1 MRGPGTG
8 RLPGVRAGAETPA
21 GRRAGTS
28 GRAGRTI
35 PPAAS
40 PRVQDLVAGYPHGMG
55 EDLSAAAAKGWAVR
69 WELQREQRE
78 AGREER
84 FTVVG
89 DLVEL
94 ITAGRD
100 RPAVLD
106 LGCGTGSLAAR
117 LKRRMPSLDVVAADA
132 DPVLLGLGRRMHGT
146 RVRFVDTVIGGIGW
160 QDELELDRPLDAAV
174 SATMLHRLP
183 ERVLLEVY
191 GRLHTL
197 LRPGGLLV
205 SSRGCPR
212 RTRPSPSWRARS
224 AAGWP
229 SGGGCR
235 AARTGP
241 HGGTRRPRR
250 PSWPGS
256 SPSGA
261 AAARPPRGT
270 TG

>member
-1 MRGPGTG
+1 
-8 RLPGVRAGAETPA
+8 
-21 GRRAGTS
+21 
-28 GRAGRTI
+28 
-35 PPAAS
+35 
-40 PRVQDLVAGYPHGMG
+40 MG

-94 ITAGRD
+94 VTGGHD

-117 LKRRMPSLDVVAADA
+117 LKRRMPALDVVAADA

-146 RVRFVDTVIGGIGW
+146 RVRFVDTVVGGIGW

-205 SSRGCPR
+205 NAGRLPQEDATVAELAGEVGSRLAERRRMPGGEEWSSWWDAAAEAPELTRLFAER
-212 RTRPSPSWRARS
+212 R
-224 AAGWP
+224 
-229 SGGGCR
+229 
-235 AARTGP
+235 
-241 HGGTRRPRR
+241 RR
-250 PSWPGS
+250 
-256 SPSGA
+256 GA
-261 AAARPPRGT
+261 APAGDNGLSLARHVDLLQKAGFAAVGTVWQCGDRCVLVAVRGE
-270 TG
+270 